1 MKSRCPGFILSLCCL
16 TGFVAGCAKKPPAA
30 PSANDAASTIGQTN
44 EPITE
49 EEARAFAE
57 KFIEAALRNDSATVN
72 ALFDWNALADRCME
86 GTGLSGK
93 FLADA
98 KKGMLSKLETEN
110 SFLAQV
116 NQSAALGG
124 SYRLLHI
131 HEVDGRRRAL
141 IRLMVP
147 EGGVN
152 YHDFVLSKGQNGQCR
167 GIDVHL
173 FLSGEFLSTTM
184 KRMMLVLT
192 GGQDRSLLGRLT
204 GQNQLLV
211 KHQDEVLK
219 LINAVQGRNFPE
231 AVRLYKLLPENLQHE
246 KSLMLI
252 VMTATQGLS
261 DDTEYQNVLTNF
273 RKQHPDDAC
282 IDFLSI
288 DYFVTKQEYPEALAA
303 IASVSKSV
311 GGDPY
316 LDFMAG
322 NVHFMAENSAEAE
335 KLFQLAVDTEP
346 TLQDGWWSL
355 VTLSMKQE
363 NFERTLALLKEI
375 DQKFPIEWAD
385 LTQQADYAGFAASP
399 QHAEWLAYLAEK
411 PTAN

>member
-1 MKSRCPGFILSLCCL
+1 MNKRIQKAAFFALCWM
-16 TGFVAGCAKKPPAA
+16 TAYAAGCANKPPAL
-30 PSANDAASTIGQTN
+30 PSANDPVSTIGQTN

-49 EEARAFAE
+49 EEAQLFAE
-57 KFIEAALRNDSATVN
+57 KFIDGAIRNDGAAVN
-72 ALFDWNALADRCME
+72 AIFDWSALTDRCME
-86 GTGLSGK
+86 GTGITGK
-93 FLADA
+93 LLTDA

-110 SFLAQV
+110 SFLNQV
-116 NQSAALGG
+116 HQAISQGG
-124 SYRLLHI
+124 SYRLLRV

-141 IRLMVP
+141 VRLMVP

-152 YHDFVLSKGQNGQCR
+152 YHDFVLSKGSNGQCR

-192 GGQDRSLLGRLT
+192 GGQDRGLLGRLT

-211 KHQDEVLK
+211 KHQNEVLSM
-219 LINAVQGRNFPE
+219 INAVQARNFPE
-231 AVRLYKLLPENLQHE
+231 AVRVYKTLPENLQHE

-252 VMTATQGLS
+252 VMTAAQGLG
-261 DDTEYQNVLTNF
+261 DDTEYQNILANF

-303 IASVSKSV
+303 IESVSKSV

-316 LDFMAG
+316 LEFMAG
-322 NVHFMAENSAEAE
+322 NVHFMAENTQEAE
-335 KLFQLAVDTEP
+335 KLFQLAIDHEP
-346 TLQDGWWSL
+346 TLQDSWWSL
-355 VTLSMKQE
+355 VTVSLKKQD
-363 NFERTLALLKEI
+363 FEQTLELLKKI
-375 DQKFPIEWAD
+375 DQQFQIEWAD
-385 LTQQADYAGFAASP
+385 LTQQADYAGFTASP
-399 QHAEWLAYLAEK
+399 QHAEWLAYLAAK
-411 PTAN
+411 